1 MGALGGAAAGGF
13 AGHKMGHGIIGTLGG
28 AFAGHKLEDAYK
40 AHSQKPIPS
49 PSPQPP
55 PMYNAPQPQCAPPP
69 QAHNPGVSAGGLPLQ
84 GNFSSSS
91 TSITLDHDYDLI
103 ASVAQPYG
111 GTKLSSVA
119 LNQYITNDNGNFRW
133 VSGGGN
139 FAASARNVRLT
150 EDGTVLEAELA
161 NVNGQWNGAKTWLN
175 EKIGNVNGE
184 LRYVG

>member
-1 MGALGGAAAGGF
+1 
-13 AGHKMGHGIIGTLGG
+13 MGHGIIGTLGG

-40 AHSQKPIPS
+40 THSQKPTPS
-49 PSPQPP
+49 PSPQPQ
-55 PMYNAPQPQCAPPP
+55 YVPPP
-69 QAHNPGVSAGGLPLQ
+69 HGGVSAGGLTLQ
-84 GNFSSSS
+84 GNFSASS

-119 LNQYITNDNGNFRW
+119 LNEYITNDNGNFRW

-139 FAASARNVRLT
+139 FAASARNVRLI
-150 EDGTVLEAELA
+150 ENGTVLEAELA